1 MQRIATTLV
10 MVCAAV
16 FASGCKDKVEHL
28 DTTPV
33 QDSSY
38 SYQEPTSSSSNH
50 YSSAPVS
57 GGSASYDTGGQTTN
71 YSAPAAYS
79 GSGGSSQAQV
89 ASQPYAPAP
98 QSGNSYSAPAGGSG
112 GTHVVQR
119 GETLYALARMYYS
132 DQSKW
137 RVIYEANRT
146 SMSSPHSLRVGQELV
161 IP

>member
-10 MVCAAV
+10 ALCALVVAN
-16 FASGCKDKVEHL
+16 GCKEKVEHL

-33 QDSSY
+33 RDSSY
-38 SYQEPTSSSSNH
+38 SYNYQEPASSNSS

-57 GGSASYDTGGQTTN
+57 SDSQSYDTGGRTN
-71 YSAPAAYS
+71 NYTATPAYSNTANTNQSYTANQQYAAPANDS
-79 GSGGSSQAQV
+79 
-89 ASQPYAPAP
+89 YA
-98 QSGNSYSAPAGGSG
+98 APAGGAG

-137 RVIYEANRT
+137 RVIYEANRGV
-146 SMSSPHSLRVGQELV
+146 MSSPHAIQAGQELI

>member
-1 MQRIATTLV
+1 MRRIATTLV
-10 MVCAAV
+10 ALCALVTAN
-16 FASGCKDKVEHL
+16 GCKEKVEHL

-33 QDSSY
+33 RDNSYSY
-38 SYQEPTSSSSNH
+38 SYQEPASSNSS

-57 GGSASYDTGGQTTN
+57 SNSPTYDNGGRVDNYSASQGYTTTN
-71 YSAPAAYS
+71 NPNQTYTASQQYSAPANDS
-79 GSGGSSQAQV
+79 
-89 ASQPYAPAP
+89 YA
-98 QSGNSYSAPAGGSG
+98 APAGGAG

-137 RVIYEANRT
+137 RVIYEANRGV
-146 SMSSPHSLRVGQELV
+146 MSSPHSLKAGQELI

>member
-1 MQRIATTLV
+1 MQRMATTLV
-10 MVCAAV
+10 MLCAMVTAY
-16 FASGCKDKVEHL
+16 GCKDKVEHL

-38 SYQEPTSSSSNH
+38 SYQEPASSNNY

-57 GGSASYDTGGQTTN
+57 GGSTSYDTGGAIDS
-71 YSAPAAYS
+71 YSAAPRYTVTPDPNQ
-79 GSGGSSQAQV
+79 SQAP
-89 ASQPYAPAP
+89 SQPYAAP
-98 QSGNSYSAPAGGSG
+98 TNDSYGASTGSSN

-132 DQSKW
+132 DQAKW
-137 RVIYEANRT
+137 RVIYDANRG
-146 SMSSPHSLRVGQELV
+146 MMASPHSLRVGQELV

>member
-1 MQRIATTLV
+1 MQRIATSLV
-10 MVCAAV
+10 VLCALVAV
-16 FASGCKDKVEHL
+16 NGCKEKVEHL

-38 SYQEPTSSSSNH
+38 TYNEPSSNSSNY

-57 GGSASYDTGGQTTN
+57 SGSPSHDTGGSTHYTAQNPYPGASTGTT
-71 YSAPAAYS
+71 YQP
-79 GSGGSSQAQV
+79 QASNQ
-89 ASQPYAPAP
+89 SYAPAP
-98 QSGNSYSAPAGGSG
+98 SNAYAASTGGAGGMH
-112 GTHVVQR
+112 TVQK

-137 RVIYEANRT
+137 RVIYEANRA
-146 SMSSPHSLRVGQELV
+146 SMSSPHSLRAGQELI